1 MFCTKCGAEL
11 EDGLEYCSACGARIT
26 PEQRAGNR
34 VPRDEGAPIED
45 AADVTTVIG
54 GSSSQESPAPEVTAP
69 IPAAM
74 HTSAPD
80 AARSPVPG
88 PAPRRDGRLKVACA
102 IAAVIAGFALLGF
115 LFWAFALGGLF
126 SEPEPVEPVPIEGS
140 AAVEEDDAQEPVAL
154 ALSIDALDSSE
165 YPHMTVDFTLSTADT
180 HDLSLTEEGQE
191 VLSQLDDA
199 SFVVTDSL
207 DGGEALSVQIEDFR
221 LLDAGSSWR
230 IECTA
235 TDSVGAGTH
244 ILEVS
249 LDPDTGYTASTSVQF
264 MVTDAD
270 ELAERPDEG
279 AGTYLVPASS
289 TREVDASDLE
299 GLSDWELC
307 LARNEIYAR
316 HGRMFNNAE
325 IQAYFDGQDWY
336 EPVFA
341 PADFDE
347 RAQLSDLELANIDTI
362 YAYEQERGSQ
372 YVS

>member
-26 PEQRAGNR
+26 PEQRAGIR
-34 VPRDEGAPIED
+34 APRDGGEQTDA
-45 AADVTTVIG
+45 AADVTTAIG
-54 GSSSQESPAPEVTAP
+54 VPVRQEPSAPEVTAP
-69 IPAAM
+69 IPAAKRP
-74 HTSAPD
+74 TAPD
-80 AARSPVPG
+80 AGQNPDPG
-88 PAPRRDGRLKVACA
+88 PAPRRDGRLKVAGA
-102 IAAVIAGFALLGF
+102 IAAAVAGFALLGF

-126 SEPEPVEPVPIEGS
+126 SDPEPVEPVPIEGS
-140 AAVEEDDAQEPVAL
+140 AEVVEDDVQEPVVL

-191 VLSQLDDA
+191 VLAQLDDG

-207 DGGEALSVQIEDFR
+207 DGSEAASVQVEDFM

-249 LDPDTGYTASTSVQF
+249 LDQDTGYVASTSVQF

-270 ELAERPDEG
+270 ELAERPEEG
-279 AGTYLVPASS
+279 SGTYLVPASS
-289 TREVDASDLE
+289 TREIDASDLE

-316 HGRMFNNAE
+316 HGRMFNNSE
-325 IQAYFDGQDWY
+325 IQTYFDSQGWY
-336 EPVFA
+336 EPIYA

-362 YAYEQERGSQ
+362 YAYEQERGSS